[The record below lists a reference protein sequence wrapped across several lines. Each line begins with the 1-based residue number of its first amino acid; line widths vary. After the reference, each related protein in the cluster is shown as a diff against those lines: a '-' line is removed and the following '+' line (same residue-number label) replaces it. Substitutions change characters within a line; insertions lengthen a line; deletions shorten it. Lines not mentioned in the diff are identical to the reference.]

1 MTNHPI
7 GTSFVCGFQLSKKQ
21 VYIILIW
28 NTVSGSSNL
37 DNCFYHCLVFTLIL
51 LLKVLFNWSPS
62 PSLSSPSSL
71 LLLLLLLFIIYIV
84 NLPVVRPRSCRV
96 IYYFDTPALGI
107 IHQSFN
113 RVTSRPAKPPTRLEY
128 RVNRSITLDPT
139 VGSCSNFYKS
149 FWRLIYLAS
158 QINRYSTQTTSCQ
171 ARPLMRREYQL
182 HRSIT
187 LDPTVGSCLKFTGVY
202 GHCFPWRDN
211 ISLLDA
217 PSVWS
222 GQTTD

>member
-7 GTSFVCGFQLSKKQ
+7 GTSFVCGFQLSKKK

-71 LLLLLLLFIIYIV
+71 LLLLSIIYIV

-107 IHQSFN
+107 IHQSFD

-149 FWRLIYLAS
+149 LRMLFSLAR
-158 QINRYSTQTTSCQ
+158 QHIATR
-171 ARPLMRREYQL
+171 RP
-182 HRSIT
+182 I
-187 LDPTVGSCLKFTGVY
+187 
-202 GHCFPWRDN
+202 
-211 ISLLDA
+211 
-217 PSVWS
+217 VWL
-222 GQTTD
+222 GQTTDQTRVPAQKVQNSWSDRWIVL